1 MQIFVPVKSNLNANK
16 MTAETTKSPLF
27 CVGRQK
33 NKNRVGLLRGP
44 AGAPAGGK
52 GFALY
57 NLKYYTHKGNTMK
70 LNFSETMRPTDTHNQ
85 SSSEVKLSLD
95 EYYAIIYIAVC
106 TVNGASSLIAIM
118 GNFAAL
124 GAIWWTPSLHFP
136 FTCFSFWACPVR
148 FWARVVRATDF
159 HYLLY
164 SAHQYTMH
172 MTGTCLD
179 QRKQFLFLRQL

>member
-118 GNFAAL
+118 ETSL
-124 GAIWWTPSLHFP
+124 LWEPSGGLP
-136 FTCFSFWACPVR
+136 
-148 FWARVVRATDF
+148 
-159 HYLLY
+159 LY
-164 SAHQYTMH
+164 ISRSHV
-172 MTGTCLD
+172 
-179 QRKQFLFLRQL
+179 FLFGLALSDFGLGLFVQPTSITFFIQHTNIQCT